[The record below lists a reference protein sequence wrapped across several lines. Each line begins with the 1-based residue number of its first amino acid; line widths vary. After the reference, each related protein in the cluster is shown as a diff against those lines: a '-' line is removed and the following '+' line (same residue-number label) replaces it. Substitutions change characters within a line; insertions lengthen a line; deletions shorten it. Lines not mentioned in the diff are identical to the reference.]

1 MFGKKNVT
9 RHDLEIKPCSSL
21 GWIKHKLS
29 QGNRNVSKP
38 AMNRFECDDR
48 NTDKPSSVTTQ
59 RPNMH
64 TARSLRSDRAR
75 VPLGRYV
82 PTEHASHSV
91 ATTVYAWFARKDK
104 CQVSADKYEVLE
116 DNTEDREKWNISIFG
131 YDGLRAGWGNQR
143 ISVPTVVDVSCS
155 GLGSAYP
162 KGNLHFE
169 NGENL
174 VAELIRVNARLLHI
188 RRRCRH
194 SAAALYRLN
203 DA

>member
-29 QGNRNVSKP
+29 Q
-38 AMNRFECDDR
+38 E
-48 NTDKPSSVTTQ
+48 
-59 RPNMH
+59 
-64 TARSLRSDRAR
+64 
-75 VPLGRYV
+75 
-82 PTEHASHSV
+82 
-91 ATTVYAWFARKDK
+91 
-104 CQVSADKYEVLE
+104 
-116 DNTEDREKWNISIFG
+116 
-131 YDGLRAGWGNQR
+131 R

>member
-38 AMNRFECDDR
+38 ATNRFECDDR

-91 ATTVYAWFARKDK
+91 AT
-104 CQVSADKYEVLE
+104 
-116 DNTEDREKWNISIFG
+116 
-131 YDGLRAGWGNQR
+131 
-143 ISVPTVVDVSCS
+143 
-155 GLGSAYP
+155 SAYP

-188 RRRCRH
+188 RRRCCH